1 VTESAYNKILTILRK
16 ILEVNDVEVKNCA
29 LESLIEMIEEL
40 KSEKERSAKTS

>member
-1 VTESAYNKILTILRK
+1 MTESAYDKILAILRN

-40 KSEKERSAKTS
+40 KNEKGEECRS